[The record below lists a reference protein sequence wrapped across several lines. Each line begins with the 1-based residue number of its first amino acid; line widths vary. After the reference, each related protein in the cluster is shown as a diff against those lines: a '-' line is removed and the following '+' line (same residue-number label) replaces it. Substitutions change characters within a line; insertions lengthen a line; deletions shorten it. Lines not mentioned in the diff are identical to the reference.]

1 MTFKANL
8 SPLYR
13 GDTREF
19 AFEFTDSAGQP
30 LNITGH
36 ELWFT
41 MKRNINDADLDA
53 VFQKRVV
60 FPASQ
65 QSQQG
70 AGVLTLTSAE
80 TDGIA
85 PGIFAFDFQR
95 VIPDN
100 PPVVKTLMS
109 GKISILPDITRS
121 NGS

>member
-1 MTFKANL
+1 MSFKANL

-19 AFEFTDSAGQP
+19 AFEFTDSAGEP
-30 LNITGH
+30 VNITGH

-41 MKRNINDADLDA
+41 MKQNMNDEDSEA
-53 VFQKRVV
+53 VFQRKIV
-60 FPASQ
+60 FPDCP
-65 QSQQG
+65 QSLQG
-70 AGVLTLTSAE
+70 EAVLTLTSAE
-80 TDGIA
+80 TDLFV
-85 PGIFAFDFQR
+85 PGVYVFDFQR

-109 GKISILPDITRS
+109 GKITILPDITRS

>member
-1 MTFKANL
+1 MSFKSNL

-19 AFEFTDSAGQP
+19 AFEFTDSAGHP
-30 LNITGH
+30 VNITGH

-41 MKRNINDADLDA
+41 MKRNMNDADLDA
-53 VFQKRVV
+53 VFQKKTV
-60 FPASQ
+60 FPASP
-65 QSQQG
+65 QSQKG
-70 AGVLTLTSAE
+70 EAVLTLTSAE
-80 TDGIA
+80 TDLIA
-85 PGIFAFDFQR
+85 PGIYVFDFQR

-109 GKISILPDITRS
+109 GKITILPDITRS

>member
-1 MTFKANL
+1 MSFKSNL

-13 GDTREF
+13 GDTRDF

-30 LNITGH
+30 VNITGH

-41 MKRNINDADLDA
+41 MKRNMNDPDLDA
-53 VFQKRVV
+53 IFQKKIV
-60 FPASQ
+60 FPASP

-70 AGVLTLTSAE
+70 EAVLTLTSAE
-80 TDGIA
+80 TDLFP
-85 PGIFAFDFQR
+85 PGIYVFDFQR
-95 VIPDN
+95 VVPDN

-109 GKISILPDITRS
+109 GKISVLPDITRS